1 MLKKMSLF
9 LIIGLLLF
17 ALFPASSQAEADEIN
32 WYSYE
37 EGIQKAKEQGKPV
50 FIDFWAEWCAPCQ
63 DMEQNVYPDED
74 VIQKSSNFINIKV
87 NVDQNRDLAVNEYD
101 VSSIPT
107 LVFLDSEGETVK
119 RVEGKLSSSGMIEA
133 MNEVLEETSSSNEND
148 QSVANDMASEEPF
161 WKSLIFIEIVISVFI
176 AISIIIFLNK
186 TRSKDTS

>member
-9 LIIGLLLF
+9 LIIGILLF
-17 ALFPASSQAEADEIN
+17 ALFPASSQVEADEIN

-50 FIDFWAEWCAPCQ
+50 FIDFWAEWCSPCQ

-107 LVFLDSEGETVK
+107 LVFLNSEGETVK

-133 MNEVLEETSSSNEND
+133 MNEVLEETPSSND
-148 QSVANDMASEEPF
+148 QSVSNDMSSEEPF

-176 AISIIIFLNK
+176 AIGIIIFLSK
-186 TRSKDTS
+186 TKSKDTS